1 MTSSEVIAVVD
12 CLSNAG
18 IEVWLDGGWG
28 VDALLEEET
37 RPHEDLDAVVELA
50 KTDSV
55 IAALGPPGFQVSA
68 DDRPTRLV
76 LRAGDGRQI
85 DFHPVVFDED
95 GNGRQIGAGPNGGDA
110 MYPADGLTSI
120 GIVSGRRVACLTP
133 ELLLKHHQGYP
144 PKENDRHNVR
154 LLCERFGL
162 PLPRSYAEG
171 VARRATGDAL
181 D

>member
-1 MTSSEVIAVVD
+1 VTGPDVVHIVD
-12 CLSNAG
+12 CLKDAG

-28 VDALLEEET
+28 VDALIGEET
-37 RPHEDLDAVVELA
+37 RRHDDLDVVVELA
-50 KTDSV
+50 MTDCV
-55 IAALGPPGFQVSA
+55 IAVLRNQGLRVTV

-76 LRAGDGRQI
+76 LRADDGRQI
-85 DFHPVVFDED
+85 DFHPIVLDDD

-110 MYPADGLTSI
+110 IYPAEGLTGS
-120 GIVSGRRVACLTP
+120 GVSGRRIPCLTP

-144 PKENDRHNVR
+144 PKEKDRYNVR

-162 PLPRSYAEG
+162 ALPRTYVEG
-171 VARRATGDAL
+171 GGRGVTGDTL